1 MVLASRRQAVLPHRG
16 FAAPFTLP
24 SLVCGLLLR
33 VRLALRRHQFRFR
46 HLAFTA
52 DLRRRDLLPD
62 LHAAADDRQRYG
74 AVSSQLADSPHRP

>member
-1 MVLASRRQAVLPHRG
+1 VLPHRG

-52 DLRRRDLLPD
+52 RFAPAICSPTCTRRLMT
-62 LHAAADDRQRYG
+62 
-74 AVSSQLADSPHRP
+74 VSVTAL